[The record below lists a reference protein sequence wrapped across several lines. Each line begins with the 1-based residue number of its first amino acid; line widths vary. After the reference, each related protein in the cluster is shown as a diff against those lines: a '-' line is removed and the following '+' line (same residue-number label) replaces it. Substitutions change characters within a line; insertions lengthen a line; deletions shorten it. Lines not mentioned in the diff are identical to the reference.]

1 MRTIKLVTVAF
12 AMLAMLW
19 LAGPAAAQDPY
30 GPDNPPGG
38 GVGGANQGRDGGEV
52 SGVSESDEDDGEGL
66 PFTGAE
72 ITMYSVIGLG
82 AIGTGV
88 LILRRTRA
96 KANA

>member
-1 MRTIKLVTVAF
+1 MRTIKLVTVAL
-12 AMLAMLW
+12 AMLATLW
-19 LAGPAAAQDPY
+19 LAGPATAQDPY
-30 GPDNPPGG
+30 PPGG
-38 GVGGANQGRDGGEV
+38 GVEPANQGRDGNV
-52 SGVSESDEDDGEGL
+52 SGATESDADADGDSL

-96 KANA
+96 KADR

>member
-1 MRTIKLVTVAF
+1 MRTIKLVTVAL

-30 GPDNPPGG
+30 PPDNPPGG
-38 GVGGANQGRDGGEV
+38 GVGGANQGRDGEV
-52 SGVSESDEDDGEGL
+52 SGVVESDDDGDGL